1 MKREGSGGISSVYST
16 HRKSLVITYVLLQHC
31 SNLFWKPSRVKLTAS
46 QDGENGQHG
55 QVLHFPITGHFQCMQ
70 NFLILLFLRTHA
82 QVICYAGYLSQVTR
96 EPKPPSLEKGS
107 ICRDSSD
114 CLCSNP
120 KSEKAVGAW
129 HVFSSLHVSTSTFAK
144 LASESICG
152 KHLALETQLLHVTVF
167 LTLL

>member
-1 MKREGSGGISSVYST
+1 
-16 HRKSLVITYVLLQHC
+16 
-31 SNLFWKPSRVKLTAS
+31 
-46 QDGENGQHG
+46 
-55 QVLHFPITGHFQCMQ
+55 MQ

-82 QVICYAGYLSQVTR
+82 QVIYYAGHLSQVTR

-114 CLCSNP
+114 CLRSNP

-152 KHLALETQLLHVTVF
+152 KHLALETQLFHVTIF
-167 LTLL
+167 LTLLWHQPPNKQPYPKQPTEATRPAFSCLSAVTLVQIKHWREFNFWPSTMSCSPVKLVKIILKTTT